1 MPKLDKNA
9 IKKFNSYMENKYY
22 YRQDKDNIFPVGIT
36 DTEFVL
42 FITHI
47 FLGEKWYCVN
57 PITHNQVN
65 EEVICSILDKF
76 DKKWREY

>member
-1 MPKLDKNA
+1 MTKLDKEA
-9 IKKFNSYMENKYY
+9 IKKLNRFLDNKYY
-22 YRQDKDNIFPVGIT
+22 YRQNEDNIFPVGIT
-36 DTEFVL
+36 DAEFVL

-47 FLGEKWYCVN
+47 FLGEKWHCVN